1 MGWNLLSCTAVLPN
15 LQSTPRWNRPLNL
28 KANTLIFDL
37 LLIHL
42 VVKCI
47 FIPIGYRDDLIR
59 WTFLEKGGW
68 EVLVYRT

>member
-1 MGWNLLSCTAVLPN
+1 MFDFWT
-15 LQSTPRWNRPLNL
+15 TI
-28 KANTLIFDL
+28 KANTLMFDL
-37 LLIHL
+37 LFIHL

-59 WTFLEKGGW
+59 GAFSEKGGG